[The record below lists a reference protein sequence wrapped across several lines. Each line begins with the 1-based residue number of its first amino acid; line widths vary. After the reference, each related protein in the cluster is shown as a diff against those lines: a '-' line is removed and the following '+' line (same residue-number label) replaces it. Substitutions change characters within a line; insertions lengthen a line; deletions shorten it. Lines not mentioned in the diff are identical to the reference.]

1 MATRIRKNGSNSPV
15 HQFLTGAHQISEYLN
30 NACERAG
37 VSLPLARALQCLADS
52 DEPVTP
58 TEVSR
63 ELGRSPA
70 ATSELVKRLVNSGW
84 ITADLDPSD
93 RRSFQLV
100 LTGSGRAKFNGVSAV
115 LDQAEVAIT
124 RSYGKRKLID
134 LASSVDSLVEQISGA
149 RIQG

>member
-1 MATRIRKNGSNSPV
+1 
-15 HQFLTGAHQISEYLN
+15 
-30 NACERAG
+30 
-37 VSLPLARALQCLADS
+37 VSLPIARVLQFLGDS

-93 RRSFQLV
+93 RRSFHLA
-100 LTGSGRAKFNGVSAV
+100 LTRSGRSKFNDVTAV
-115 LDQAEVAIT
+115 LDDVEISIA
-124 RSYGKRKLID
+124 RLYGKRKLID
-134 LASSVDSLVEQISGA
+134 LASSVDSLVEQLKGN